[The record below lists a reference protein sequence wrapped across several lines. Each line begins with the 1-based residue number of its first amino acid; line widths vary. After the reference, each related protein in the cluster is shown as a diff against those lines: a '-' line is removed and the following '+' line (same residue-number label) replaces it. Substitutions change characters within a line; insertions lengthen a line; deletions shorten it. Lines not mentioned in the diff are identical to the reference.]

1 MGVEWESCVFP
12 GLLSARRWKIN
23 TDYKKSMACRNVF
36 EIHKQWSA
44 SKLWGVSTNEQ
55 AVAHSVLKRYIQIT
69 NIMAKRSQQR
79 IQIQMPPIQI
89 QTPPGHATNNVCSEK
104 LCGFW
109 VTSASKK
116 LFHTANPPLVEGS
129 LSSTPATQPLSHSN
143 NRVASAATQP
153 RWVAKWLGWKFP
165 PLRAQ
170 SHIQPSRHENQTVQ
184 PKGQR
189 CQGSGLFAFAFSLLW
204 LLGIPRWL
212 LWTWGLF
219 VLFLAFLRRQG
230 FLVADGYYV
239 HLLDK
244 AQGGCSP
251 IGRTEWWECFKRGF
265 EDGGLIIPGQGSSWR
280 ESTKVR
286 SNISMAPTRSSWSIW
301 SAIWARSH
309 IVKPVSLAAT
319 WSAKAAAVSLFAGFL
334 GAPLTTAGEGFWNPP
349 PPPPPPRELY
359 KIQLRPPQ
367 LEKSTPGQLLEGLL
381 ARDARWE
388 SQARNIGD
396 QDRWLGCR
404 AEGSPQFQVQIH
416 QD

>member
-1 MGVEWESCVFP
+1 MSGLRPLRLCLLPSLASWDSEVASLDLGSLRPLSCLSSQA
-12 GLLSARRWKIN
+12 GLLGGGWIL
-23 TDYKKSMACRNVF
+23 C
-36 EIHKQWSA
+36 
-44 SKLWGVSTNEQ
+44 
-55 AVAHSVLKRYIQIT
+55 
-69 NIMAKRSQQR
+69 
-79 IQIQMPPIQI
+79 PPPWQ
-89 QTPPGHATNNVCSEK
+89 
-104 LCGFW
+104 
-109 VTSASKK
+109 
-116 LFHTANPPLVEGS
+116 
-129 LSSTPATQPLSHSN
+129 SSS
-143 NRVASAATQP
+143 
-153 RWVAKWLGWKFP
+153 
-165 PLRAQ
+165 
-170 SHIQPSRHENQTVQ
+170 
-184 PKGQR
+184 
-189 CQGSGLFAFAFSLLW
+189 
-204 LLGIPRWL
+204 
-212 LWTWGLF
+212 
-219 VLFLAFLRRQG
+219 
-230 FLVADGYYV
+230 
-239 HLLDK
+239 
-244 AQGGCSP
+244 GCSP

-265 EDGGLIIPGQGSSWR
+265 EDGGLMIPGGGSSWR

-349 PPPPPPRELY
+349 PPRELY

-396 QDRWLGCR
+396 HPGRWLGCR

>member
-1 MGVEWESCVFP
+1 MCLRYISNAVLPSCE
-12 GLLSARRWKIN
+12 AYQRMN
-23 TDYKKSMACRNVF
+23 
-36 EIHKQWSA
+36 KQWPIA
-44 SKLWGVSTNEQ
+44 CWN
-55 AVAHSVLKRYIQIT
+55 ARYIQIS
-69 NIMAKRSQQR
+69 NIIAKRSQQR

-116 LFHTANPPLVEGS
+116 IFHTANPPLVEGS
-129 LSSTPATQPLSHSN
+129 LSSTPATQPLSHS

-184 PKGQR
+184 PKRQR

-230 FLVADGYYV
+230 FLAADGYYV

-244 AQGGCSP
+244 AQVAAAQSAGQSGENVSSGDSKMEAWLSP
-251 IGRTEWWECFKRGF
+251 EGDPPEGKAQRSDPTSPWLPHGRLGASGLLSEPEATSSSLCPWQQLDLQRRPLSASLLASWGLLWQLQGKAF
-265 EDGGLIIPGQGSSWR
+265 EILLLLGSCIKSNSVLRSLRNPLLGSSLKGYWR
-280 ESTKVR
+280 GMRV
-286 SNISMAPTRSSWSIW
+286 
-301 SAIWARSH
+301 
-309 IVKPVSLAAT
+309 
-319 WSAKAAAVSLFAGFL
+319 
-334 GAPLTTAGEGFWNPP
+334 
-349 PPPPPPRELY
+349 
-359 KIQLRPPQ
+359 
-367 LEKSTPGQLLEGLL
+367 
-381 ARDARWE
+381 
-388 SQARNIGD
+388 
-396 QDRWLGCR
+396 
-404 AEGSPQFQVQIH
+404 GSPKQET
-416 QD
+416 